1 METNVSIVF
10 KNLIFSSL
18 DNTTAMMELSYENK
32 NVKFSYPLKEP
43 IKITF
48 SPKFISD
55 KVNLTLSVIENIN
68 KKTKLA
74 FRSDLV
80 VNKSLF
86 MDGKQIYEKILTL
99 IPLDY
104 KDIKKS
110 GKIYMEMKLLDNLDD
125 GKKNLKSNSKKKNNQ
140 KINQNPNKLD
150 DKNEFDDN
158 LSLINVSNI
167 EDEGLQN
174 KKTYFGELID
184 IDYINK
190 LKNIL
195 ENDYQRI
202 LPNDINSL
210 KNYNQNLYKK
220 YREIGNL
227 YNETIKEL
235 NLNNENIRN
244 KAINYF
250 NYYKELKNQL
260 TQRRLELKNKKNKLE
275 NEKNINNED
284 KSLIAG
290 NIENYKNEKEIFL
303 NKLSNPE
310 GGSNDANNLAII
322 SSGTN
327 NSDIKMLSE
336 AIKKISSLGYDIIDG
351 MKISEEERKLLS
363 VIIGTNLCD
372 NIKNEELDEDKRHE
386 GTGNGQ
392 EEYDENNMKDDFEFG
407 NKIVAL
413 IERDVN
419 ELYSRK
425 LIHQVKI
432 DQIDAITYS
441 FSDDDKEKNVSFK
454 IENNNLFCID
464 SGESFT
470 VWLLSN
476 FST

>member
-18 DNTTAMMELSYENK
+18 DNTTAMMELTYENK

-48 SPKFISD
+48 SSKFISD

-202 LPNDINSL
+202 LPTDINSL

-220 YREIGNL
+220 YREIGNR

-235 NLNNENIRN
+235 NSNNENIRN

-260 TQRRLELKNKKNKLE
+260 NQRRLELKNKKIKLE

>member
-1 METNVSIVF
+1 METNISVIF

-18 DNTTAMMELSYENK
+18 DYTSAAMELSYENK
-32 NVKFSYPLKEP
+32 NVKFIYPLKEP

-48 SPKFISD
+48 SPKFITD
-55 KVNLTLSVIENIN
+55 KINLTLSVIENIN
-68 KKTKLA
+68 KKNKLA

-86 MDGKQIYEKILTL
+86 MDGRQVYEKILTL

-110 GKIYMEMKLLDNLDD
+110 GKVYMEMKLLDEE
-125 GKKNLKSNSKKKNNQ
+125 KKNLKSNSKKKKNEE
-140 KINQNPNKLD
+140 NKS
-150 DKNEFDDN
+150 EFDDN
-158 LSLINVSNI
+158 LSLINVSSI
-167 EDEGLQN
+167 EDDRILQN
-174 KKTYFGELID
+174 KKNFYFGELID

-190 LKNIL
+190 VKNIL

-202 LPNDINSL
+202 LPTDVNSL
-210 KNYNQNLYKK
+210 KNYNQNLYNK
-220 YREIGNL
+220 YREIGNQ

-235 NLNNENIRN
+235 NSNNENIRN

-250 NYYKELKNQL
+250 NNYKELKNQL
-260 TQRRLELKNKKNKLE
+260 YKKRLEFKNKKNKLE
-275 NEKNINNED
+275 NEKNINNEEN
-284 KSLIAG
+284 SQIAS
-290 NIENYKNEKEIFL
+290 NLENYINEKEIFL
-303 NKLSNPE
+303 NKLSNQE
-310 GGSNDANNLAII
+310 GGSNEANNLAVI

-336 AIKKISSLGYDIIDG
+336 AIKKISSLGYDIIEG

-372 NIKNEELDEDKRHE
+372 NMKSEDMDEDKRNE
-386 GTGNGQ
+386 GNENG
-392 EEYDENNMKDDFEFG
+392 EEFDENNMKDDFEFG

>member
-18 DNTTAMMELSYENK
+18 DNTTAMMELTYENK

-140 KINQNPNKLD
+140 KINQNPNKLE

-202 LPNDINSL
+202 LPTDINSL

-220 YREIGNL
+220 YREIGNR

-235 NLNNENIRN
+235 NSNNENIRN

>member
-202 LPNDINSL
+202 LPTDINSL

-220 YREIGNL
+220 YREIGNR

-235 NLNNENIRN
+235 NSNNENIRN

>member
-18 DNTTAMMELSYENK
+18 DNTTAMMELTYENK

-174 KKTYFGELID
+174 KKTYFGELFD

-202 LPNDINSL
+202 LPTDINSL

-220 YREIGNL
+220 YREIGNR

-235 NLNNENIRN
+235 NSNNENIRN

>member
-235 NLNNENIRN
+235 NLNNENIIN

>member
-18 DNTTAMMELSYENK
+18 DNTTAMMELTYENK

-220 YREIGNL
+220 YREIGNR

-235 NLNNENIRN
+235 NSNNENIRN

>member
-1 METNVSIVF
+1 METNVSVIF

-18 DNTTAMMELSYENK
+18 DYTSAAMELSYENK
-32 NVKFSYPLKEP
+32 NVKFIYPLKEP

-48 SPKFISD
+48 SPKFITD
-55 KVNLTLSVIENIN
+55 KINLTLSVIENIS
-68 KKTKLA
+68 KKNKLA

-86 MDGKQIYEKILTL
+86 MDGRQVYEKILTL

-110 GKIYMEMKLLDNLDD
+110 GKVYMEMKLLDEE
-125 GKKNLKSNSKKKNNQ
+125 KKNLKSNSKKK
-140 KINQNPNKLD
+140 KYEENKS
-150 DKNEFDDN
+150 EFDDN
-158 LSLINVSNI
+158 LSLINVSSI
-167 EDEGLQN
+167 EDDRILQN
-174 KKTYFGELID
+174 KKNFYFGELID

-190 LKNIL
+190 VKNIL

-202 LPNDINSL
+202 LPTDINSL
-210 KNYNQNLYKK
+210 KNYNQNLYNK
-220 YREIGNL
+220 YREIGNQ

-235 NLNNENIRN
+235 NSNNENIRN

-250 NYYKELKNQL
+250 NNYKELKNQL
-260 TQRRLELKNKKNKLE
+260 YKKRLEFKNKKNKLE
-275 NEKNINNED
+275 NEKNINNEEN
-284 KSLIAG
+284 SQIAS
-290 NIENYKNEKEIFL
+290 NLENYINEKEIFL
-303 NKLSNPE
+303 NKLSNQE
-310 GGSNDANNLAII
+310 GGSNEANSLAVI

-336 AIKKISSLGYDIIDG
+336 AIKKISSLGYDIIEG

-372 NIKNEELDEDKRHE
+372 NMKSEDMDEDKRNE
-386 GTGNGQ
+386 GNENG
-392 EEYDENNMKDDFEFG
+392 EEFDENNMKDDFEFG

>member
-18 DNTTAMMELSYENK
+18 DNTTAMMELTYENK

-140 KINQNPNKLD
+140 KINQNPNKLE

-202 LPNDINSL
+202 LPTDINSL

-220 YREIGNL
+220 YREIGNR

-235 NLNNENIRN
+235 NSNNENIRN

-260 TQRRLELKNKKNKLE
+260 TQRRLELKNKKIKLE

>member
-1 METNVSIVF
+1 METNVSVIF

-18 DNTTAMMELSYENK
+18 DYTSAAMELSYENK
-32 NVKFSYPLKEP
+32 NVKFIYPLKEP

-48 SPKFISD
+48 SPKFITD
-55 KVNLTLSVIENIN
+55 KINLTLSVIENIN
-68 KKTKLA
+68 KKNKLA

-86 MDGKQIYEKILTL
+86 MDGRQVYEKILTL

-110 GKIYMEMKLLDNLDD
+110 GKVYMEMKLLDEE
-125 GKKNLKSNSKKKNNQ
+125 KKNLKSNSKKK
-140 KINQNPNKLD
+140 KYEENKS
-150 DKNEFDDN
+150 EFDDN
-158 LSLINVSNI
+158 LSLINVSSI
-167 EDEGLQN
+167 EDDRILQN
-174 KKTYFGELID
+174 KKNFYFGELID

-190 LKNIL
+190 VKNIL

-202 LPNDINSL
+202 LPTDINSL
-210 KNYNQNLYKK
+210 KNYNQNLYNK
-220 YREIGNL
+220 YREIGNQ

-235 NLNNENIRN
+235 NSNNENIRN

-250 NYYKELKNQL
+250 NNYKELKNQL
-260 TQRRLELKNKKNKLE
+260 YKKRLEFKNKKNKLE
-275 NEKNINNED
+275 NEKNINNEEN
-284 KSLIAG
+284 SQIAS
-290 NIENYKNEKEIFL
+290 NLENYINEKEIFL
-303 NKLSNPE
+303 NKLSNQE
-310 GGSNDANNLAII
+310 GGSNEANNLAVI

-336 AIKKISSLGYDIIDG
+336 AIKKISSLGYDIIEG

-372 NIKNEELDEDKRHE
+372 NMKSEDMDEDKRNE
-386 GTGNGQ
+386 GNENG
-392 EEYDENNMKDDFEFG
+392 EEFDENNMKDDFEFG

>member
-18 DNTTAMMELSYENK
+18 DNTTAMMELTYENK

-140 KINQNPNKLD
+140 KMNQNPNKLE

-432 DQIDAITYS
+432 DQKEAITYS
-441 FSDDDKEKNVSFK
+441 FSDKKKKKNVSFK
-454 IENNNLFCID
+454 IEYNYLFFID
-464 SGESFT
+464 SVEFFT

-476 FST
+476 FSN

>member
-18 DNTTAMMELSYENK
+18 DNTTAMMELTYENK

-140 KINQNPNKLD
+140 KINQNPNKLE

-220 YREIGNL
+220 YREIGNR

-235 NLNNENIRN
+235 NSNNENIRN